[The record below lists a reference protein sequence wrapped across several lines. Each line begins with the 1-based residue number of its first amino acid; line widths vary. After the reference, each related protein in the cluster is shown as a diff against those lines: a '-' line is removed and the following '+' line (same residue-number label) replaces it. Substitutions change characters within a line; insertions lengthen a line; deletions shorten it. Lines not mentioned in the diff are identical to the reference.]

1 MITAKNGHMCLNC
14 GYAESSDPH
23 KTPLVP
29 ADKAAPEVKPEA
41 DSPPPESTVTPTDN
55 LANRLENQVKHDMA
69 EAIAEVEKPAKP
81 KKDEPKE
88 PVLDADETKNAP
100 LVIGASEIVKTK
112 GMSKTEDKPV
122 DGVSPRGRIKGALDL
137 KPSREDLA
145 KGVAS
150 VSAVDAI
157 GPSLA
162 APDKVVDE
170 EAPEAVVAPVEAEPA
185 KKVENEP
192 EPKIETE
199 PVSPVP
205 TVEPESV
212 KTEEA
217 PNPVA
222 DTTPVHVVD
231 HAAEAEEAAVIPQIP
246 VADSPEPVPAEPV
259 PAPVETSAV
268 PEAPFI
274 PAEPAVA
281 VASEAPVPTPAKEPL
296 LAVTHPEGSSP
307 KKVIM
312 IVGGLVIVTCATLAA
327 YYFTSSDSVKKV
339 GQNAN
344 VSRETPAAGKGESAA
359 ALDSTATPS
368 PSVAAT
374 PNASSAQARDLKR
387 KADIAAYAAA
397 VKAAA
402 TNGYYPTAA
411 PGISG
416 AIVDPTTGKSYAV
429 ATTPAANLGTI
440 QYLAGGKCN
449 APSVTPGKTST
460 RFIALSTKLETDSA
474 PYCLDVQ

>member
-14 GYAESSDPH
+14 GYAESADPH
-23 KTPLVP
+23 KIPLVP
-29 ADKAAPEVKPEA
+29 ADSLAPVVAEVKPPIEA
-41 DSPPPESTVTPTDN
+41 APTPKEEIEKPEELPKSA
-55 LANRLENQVKHDMA
+55 ANSLEDQVKHDIV
-69 EAIAEVEKPAKP
+69 EAVDAVEKSAVTAEPLAAEPTPLEVVPEPAAAAVVASDIIKTTGRSKVQA
-81 KKDEPKE
+81 KKVDSM
-88 PVLDADETKNAP
+88 AP
-100 LVIGASEIVKTK
+100 QGRTK
-112 GMSKTEDKPV
+112 GT
-122 DGVSPRGRIKGALDL
+122 LDL
-137 KPSREDLA
+137 KPSREDLV
-145 KGVAS
+145 KGAAS

-157 GPSLA
+157 GPALA
-162 APDKVVDE
+162 TPDKVVDE
-170 EAPEAVVAPVEAEPA
+170 AVPEAVVGTVEVEPA
-185 KKVENEP
+185 IKV
-192 EPKIETE
+192 ETE
-199 PVSPVP
+199 PVAEVETEPSAPVP
-205 TVEPESV
+205 TVEPEPV

-217 PNPVA
+217 PAPVA
-222 DTTPVHVVD
+222 DATPAHVID
-231 HAAEAEEAAVIPQIP
+231 HAAEAKEAAV
-246 VADSPEPVPAEPV
+246 
-259 PAPVETSAV
+259 T
-268 PEAPFI
+268 

-281 VASEAPVPTPAKEPL
+281 IASAAPAPTPAKEPL
-296 LAVTHPEGSSP
+296 LAMTHPEGSSS

-327 YYFTSSDSVKKV
+327 YYFTSSSSAKKV

-344 VSRETPAAGKGESAA
+344 VSKETSAAGAGESAA
-359 ALDSTATPS
+359 TLDKTATPS
-368 PSVAAT
+368 PSAAAT

-387 KADIAAYAAA
+387 KADLAAYAAA

-416 AIVDPTTGKSYAV
+416 AVVDPTTGKSYAV

-460 RFIALSTKLETDSA
+460 RYIALSTKLETDSA